1 MINSKDS
8 GLTKL
13 DSEPPTKVFKL
24 LHGSTIALA
33 SDNKLLQ
40 SGPLS
45 LQQVN
50 CFFFHKFIFM
60 ESFLINII
68 FRSLEMAI

>member
-50 CFFFHKFIFM
+50 LFFNFIFN
-60 ESFLINII
+60 FYI
-68 FRSLEMAI
+68 

>member
-50 CFFFHKFIFM
+50 LIDKIFNNF
-60 ESFLINII
+60 FLIFN
-68 FRSLEMAI
+68 FLNRSLEMAI